1 MIAKNIFK
9 KRKTKKKFILF
20 YFILLIT
27 IIFVIYFYSNK
38 HENGITVIPEYKKK
52 FYIIPKD
59 KGGQKVANLDKKS
72 LNLQSL
78 ETINENVNLPNGLRY
93 SIQIYSDT
101 EYENVN
107 NYLKKILSFNETI
120 YKIEDFYI
128 LALSTEIGIDYFL
141 IYKNFE
147 TRQEAQN
154 YCYNYLSTIENCLI
168 VDTTKF

>member
-1 MIAKNIFK
+1 MGLCKSK
-9 KRKTKKKFILF
+9 
-20 YFILLIT
+20 Y
-27 IIFVIYFYSNK
+27 
-38 HENGITVIPEYKKK
+38 IPENIDP
-52 FYIIPKD
+52 FYIVPD
-59 KGGQKVANLDKKS
+59 DRGGQKVANLDKKS

-107 NYLKKILSFNETI
+107 NYLKKIISSNETI
-120 YKIEDFYI
+120 YQIDNFYI

-147 TRQEAQN
+147 TRKDAQK
-154 YCYNYLSTIENCLI
+154 YCANYLSKIENCLI